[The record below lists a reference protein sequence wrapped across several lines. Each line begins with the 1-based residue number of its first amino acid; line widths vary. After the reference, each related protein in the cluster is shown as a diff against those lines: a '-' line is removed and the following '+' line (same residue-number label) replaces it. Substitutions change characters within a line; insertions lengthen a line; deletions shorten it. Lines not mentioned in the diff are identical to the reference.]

1 MADET
6 AAESDQDADES
17 FLSNIKSVTKGA
29 GLFGIGQV
37 TMNVFGLLVN
47 LVLTQV
53 LGPGRYGFYTYANT
67 LTGIA
72 STLSSFGSDKTLS
85 RLITKYEDDPT
96 SQSGFIG
103 LNLLLSLAVGS
114 ATAGALYITAPQ
126 LSQLIFEN
134 DGLVVP
140 LQVLAVA
147 VPAGAALFVVIAVF
161 KATERLEYQVLL
173 RNIAQPGVFL
183 LVVLAVSFVAG
194 TLFAIAVARAAVIVG
209 IAVVGL
215 ALLLWRTDLP
225 VSLPQDRASVVE
237 YVRYAV
243 PLSLRDV
250 GGFLYNRADLLI
262 VGFLV
267 DGAAVG
273 IYNIAFL
280 IAGIAALPLYGFNQL
295 FPPIASRLHT
305 QNKTEELQAIYS
317 TVTRWTLT
325 LSLVLLVGGLSYPAE
340 ILRVF
345 GEDFVAGRTV
355 LVIIMVSEVV
365 NAAVGPSGLM
375 LLMTDHQKFATV
387 NQWVFGIAN
396 VVLNVVLTLEF
407 GIIGA
412 AVATASTTVAQNA
425 VRVTVIG
432 YLEGYMPYTRAYY
445 KPFVAAGV
453 AAVMMWLAS
462 LALAG
467 IPLLLLGGGAGA
479 LAYFTVLYALGIGEQ
494 ERDLLQQLYREG
506 TG

>member
-1 MADET
+1 MADDSAT
-6 AAESDQDADES
+6 ESAHESGES
-17 FLSNIKSVTKGA
+17 FVSNLKSVTKGA

-37 TMNVFGLLVN
+37 SMNVFGLLVN

-53 LGPGRYGFYTYANT
+53 LGPSHYGFYTYANT

-85 RLITKYEDDPT
+85 RLITKYEDEPNR
-96 SQSGFIG
+96 QSGFIG
-103 LNLLLSLAVGS
+103 LNLLISLTVGS
-114 ATAGALYITAPQ
+114 ATAGALYVAAPQ
-126 LSQLIFEN
+126 LAQLIFEN

-147 VPAGAALFVVIAVF
+147 VPAGAALFVVVAVF

-173 RNIAQPGVFL
+173 RNIAQPGIFL
-183 LVVLAVSFVAG
+183 LVVLLVSFVAG
-194 TLFAIAVARAAVIVG
+194 TLFALAVARAAVIVG
-209 IAVVGL
+209 IAIVGL
-215 ALLLWRTDLP
+215 ALLFWRPTLP
-225 VSLPQDRASVVE
+225 VSLPSDRASVVE

-267 DGAAVG
+267 NGAAVG
-273 IYNIAFL
+273 IYNVAFL
-280 IAGIAALPLYGFNQL
+280 LAGIAALPLYGFNQL

-305 QNKTEELQAIYS
+305 QNKSEELQAIYS

-325 LSLVLLVGGLSYPAE
+325 LSLILLVGGLSYPAE
-340 ILRVF
+340 ILQVF
-345 GEDFVAGRTV
+345 GEEFVAGTTV
-355 LVIIMVSEVV
+355 LIIIMVSEVA

-375 LLMTDHQKFATV
+375 LLMTDHQKFATI

-396 VVLNVVLTLEF
+396 VVLNVVLTIEF

-425 VRVTVIG
+425 VRVTFIG
-432 YLEGYMPYTRAYY
+432 YLEAYNPYTRSYY
-445 KPFVAAGV
+445 KPFVAAAV
-453 AAVMMWLAS
+453 AAGVMWLAS
-462 LALAG
+462 FVLTD
-467 IPLLLLGGGAGA
+467 IPLLILGGGTGA
-479 LAYFTVLYALGIGEQ
+479 LAYFLILYALGIGDQ

-506 TG
+506 SS